1 MTVIVGVKMK
11 ALLGNL
17 AKKIKHD
24 PQGNEQLRLFISTS
38 SKESELI
45 TLSDGKKYRISRT
58 PLQKAVA

>member
-1 MTVIVGVKMK
+1 MK

-17 AKKIKHD
+17 AKKIKRD
-24 PQGNEQLRLFISTS
+24 PKGSEQLRLFISTS

-45 TLSDGKKYRISRT
+45 TLSDGKKYRISRA

>member
-1 MTVIVGVKMK
+1 MK